1 MYIYIIFILILG
13 AGDPRD
19 EVSNAAKSYL
29 YGLVHKFHAN
39 ESPSPSSDDKGQ
51 LLLPDF
57 LEMSKM
63 VIEKANMR
71 IKTQQKVTIGSHVLP
86 FSPGVYTEILNYLR
100 MCLIYNSGVVPH
112 LDMLRD
118 PQTDAPKIFEYIS
131 QFVVHEE
138 NSNPFIQLKEISRQ
152 NTSSSSKEVLKKLI
166 HLNEIFLSAT
176 QGTPQ
181 AQCLLQL
188 LGCSPSEVWS
198 LDFQSKMPWLKSLL
212 NNTKEDFREVSS
224 QLYGQ
229 VAASFPMGPNYV
241 QCIADLIR
249 GFKDKPL
256 EFQVPTY

>member
-1 MYIYIIFILILG
+1 MYIILNSYVG

-39 ESPSPSSDDKGQ
+39 ESPSSEDKGQ

-57 LEMSKM
+57 LEMSKL

-86 FSPGVYTEILNYLR
+86 FTPGVYTEILNYLR

-118 PQTDAPKIFEYIS
+118 PQTEAPKIFEYIS
-131 QFVVHEE
+131 QFVVHHNE
-138 NSNPFIQLKEISRQ
+138 NSNPFSQLKDISQSQ
-152 NTSSSSKEVLKKLI
+152 NTASKEVLKKLI

-188 LGCSPSEVWS
+188 LGCSPQEVWS

-229 VAASFPMGPNYV
+229 VAASFPMGPTYV
-241 QCIADLIR
+241 QSIADLFR

-256 EFQVPTY
+256 EFQV

>member
-1 MYIYIIFILILG
+1 M
-13 AGDPRD
+13 
-19 EVSNAAKSYL
+19 
-29 YGLVHKFHAN
+29 VHKFHAN
-39 ESPSPSSDDKGQ
+39 DSPQSDDKGH

-86 FSPGVYTEILNYLR
+86 FSPGVYAEILNYLR

-112 LDMLRD
+112 LDMLKD
-118 PQTDAPKIFEYIS
+118 PQTEAPKIFEYIC
-131 QFVVHEE
+131 QFVVHQ
-138 NSNPFIQLKEISRQ
+138 NNPFIQLKEISQ
-152 NTSSSSKEVLKKLI
+152 NTSSKEVLKKLI

-188 LGCSPSEVWS
+188 LGCSPSEEWS

-229 VAASFPMGPNYV
+229 VAASFPMGPTYV
-241 QCIADLIR
+241 QSIADLFR

-256 EFQVPTY
+256 EFQV

>member
-1 MYIYIIFILILG
+1 MYIILNSYVG

-39 ESPSPSSDDKGQ
+39 ESPSSEDKGQ

-57 LEMSKM
+57 LEMSKL

-86 FSPGVYTEILNYLR
+86 FTPGVYTEILNYLR

-118 PQTDAPKIFEYIS
+118 PQTEAPKIFEYIS
-131 QFVVHEE
+131 QFVVHHNE
-138 NSNPFIQLKEISRQ
+138 NSNPFSQLKDISQSQ
-152 NTSSSSKEVLKKLI
+152 NTASKEVLKKLI

-188 LGCSPSEVWS
+188 LAQPFV
-198 LDFQSKMPWLKSLL
+198 LL
-212 NNTKEDFREVSS
+212 HTPVRGL
-224 QLYGQ
+224 QLAFGTELVMMTINSATFFINMRLQGPQLLPY
-229 VAASFPMGPNYV
+229 SFAHYRGERRQWFPFK
-241 QCIADLIR
+241 CTLLI
-249 GFKDKPL
+249 
-256 EFQVPTY
+256 